1 MSTRIAT
8 PSGLQTLFLSSPDV
22 VQIIRESGIQSCLTD
37 LTEMIHKDYLRWND
51 FDKTARLGAFSP
63 NGVVE
68 LMPIADASQ
77 YSFKYVNGHPGNT
90 RSGLPTV
97 MAFGA
102 LSDMDTGFVRM
113 ISELTLTTAL
123 RTAAT
128 SAMAARA
135 LARPDSRCM
144 ALIGN
149 GVQSEFQALAFYYLL
164 GIRRLQI
171 FDTDRGASEKLQG
184 NLRRAGLDESHL
196 KIVVCQSVAQAM
208 HGADIVTTATA
219 DQAQARV
226 IDAGMIEPGMHINAV
241 GGDSPGKTEFD
252 PEVLRLGRVFV
263 EFESQTRDE
272 GEIQQMPA
280 DFPVIALWEVL
291 AGHASGRQSAD
302 DVTIFD
308 SVGFALEDFSALR
321 FMHDKAIQLGVG
333 MPVSIALDLSNPKDL
348 FGALGVQ
355 AAQMNTGA
363 VLAMEH

>member
-8 PSGLQTLFLSSPDV
+8 TSDLETLFLSSKDV
-22 VQIIRESGIQSCLTD
+22 VQIIRELGIQSCLTD
-37 LTEMIHKDYLRWND
+37 LTEMIRKDYLRWND
-51 FDKTARLGAFSP
+51 FDKTVRLGAFSP

-171 FDTDRGASEKLQG
+171 FDTDHSASEKLQT

-196 KIVVCQSVAQAM
+196 KIIVCQSVAQAM

-252 PEVLRLGRVFV
+252 PEVLHLGRVFV
-263 EFESQTRDE
+263 EFESQTRIE

-280 DFPVIALWEVL
+280 DFQVTALWEVL
-291 AGHASGRQSAD
+291 AGQASGRQSTD
-302 DVTIFD
+302 EVTIFD

-321 FMHDKAIQLGVG
+321 FMHDRAIQLGVG
-333 MPVSIALDLSNPKDL
+333 VPVSIALALTNPKDL
-348 FGALGVQ
+348 FGALDVQ
-355 AAQMNTGA
+355 AEQMNTSA